1 MAGIT
6 NVAFELSDVA
16 LKKSA
21 SRRKDHHRWPGPSG
35 GGGLI
40 FIGGK
45 GMKTAVGVSGVV
57 RGWITRIRGL
67 VAIAVRVKS
76 RERAQNCSWGRW
88 RWSDVVVE
96 PVV

>member
-1 MAGIT
+1 
-6 NVAFELSDVA
+6 
-16 LKKSA
+16 
-21 SRRKDHHRWPGPSG
+21 
-35 GGGLI
+35 
-40 FIGGK
+40 
-45 GMKTAVGVSGVV
+45 MKTAVGVSGVV